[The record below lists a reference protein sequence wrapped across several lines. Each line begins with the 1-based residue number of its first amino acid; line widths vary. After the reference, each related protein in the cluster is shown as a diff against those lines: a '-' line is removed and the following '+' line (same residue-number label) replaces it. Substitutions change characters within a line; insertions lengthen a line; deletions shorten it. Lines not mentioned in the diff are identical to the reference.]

1 MVTASTQFFSLYS
14 DTALRRPIYPRL
26 RSTEP
31 VPAWNRLGRRS
42 ISRSR
47 TYTCLDEAKHD
58 LVYDKGVLV
67 NAQNVSIRDEF
78 SRLAASK
85 LSDGGH
91 WISVSGNDDN
101 LNADETGPDERGY
114 PRLSVIE
121 LATAIEPYF
130 EIQSITLEAFGSTS
144 PNDIRS
150 WVVISRKRVVPPFV
164 RPELVVGRS

>member
-1 MVTASTQFFSLYS
+1 M
-14 DTALRRPIYPRL
+14 
-26 RSTEP
+26 
-31 VPAWNRLGRRS
+31 
-42 ISRSR
+42 
-47 TYTCLDEAKHD
+47 
-58 LVYDKGVLV
+58 

-130 EIQSITLEAFGSTS
+130 EIQSITLEAFGEITVGFKYQRRGQPPVLISGDLKVTHGDN
-144 PNDIRS
+144 PGHLGKITDEVRELM
-150 WVVISRKRVVPPFV
+150 VVAFNLHQNRQR
-164 RPELVVGRS
+164 